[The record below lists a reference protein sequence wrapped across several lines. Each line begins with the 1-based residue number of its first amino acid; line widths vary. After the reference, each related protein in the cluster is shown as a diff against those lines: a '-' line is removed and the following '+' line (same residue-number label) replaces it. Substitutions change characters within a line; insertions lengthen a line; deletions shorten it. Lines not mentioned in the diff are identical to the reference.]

1 MAGVTNNLYPPVI
14 ATYMPAFERSKP
26 CRVYFSLSAYN
37 SEEDIKSIHI
47 SVCNQKTNQS
57 VLKKYSPASE
67 TTPESGY
74 PTGLKIINVS
84 SMLAHL
90 DSTRDSDDKYFIEL
104 TNDDLD
110 GGGFAPNETYKV
122 QIRFS
127 SAPAPVDNNGNVII
141 KLAPYLSQSLAA
153 FSEWSTVC
161 LVKGIDSPK
170 LILKGFEEAIYGNE
184 TVFSSDAIDVIG
196 SIDFG
201 ESTQEKLVSYRA
213 KVIKYGDSTVLYD
226 TGDLYTDAFGA
237 NQINTILKHNFEDGI
252 RYRML
257 FSYETNNM
265 FTETKEY
272 LFSLIQAAGE
282 RIKAEVTAEPDE
294 VEGRIKVNI
303 KTTDRFFGNI
313 TIRRSSSV
321 DNFATW
327 QDVYTLVVPDNDYV
341 TLEWYDKTV
350 ESGIWY
356 SYCVQH
362 RNSFGSRGV
371 IVEIDK
377 PVMVIF
383 EDMFLTKNETQLKI
397 RYNPQ
402 LSSFKRVVLDSTVQT
417 LGSKYPFMR
426 RNGNVSYRQF
436 PIGGLISYNADE
448 NEIFITKEEMLGGDT
463 SRYDNVDSLHKEVI
477 LERRF
482 REKVEDFLYANDV
495 KLFRSATEGN
505 ILVKLTDINFTPEKA
520 LGRLIYSFTATA
532 TEIDD
537 ATFENYEKYGIQV
550 VGNYEK
556 YIVNNYTKVG
566 QLHKKFKAK
575 EDIIQQIS
583 KTQNSTMDEGMIA
596 FVDKLTW
603 LKITFRNPN
612 VWDYKKNY
620 YGIIKDEEG
629 NPIKEWVNKYPY
641 SAPRLIETGGT
652 KQIIDRIET
661 EIYDEE
667 GNVTKVEVQEV
678 PRDVYEG
685 FVSYGYEFYLNGERI
700 IVPYRGEETVYELKG
715 DSVEVTSLYF
725 SQITEAEIDYIASV
739 KEMEDSSVMARVLYY
754 YTRVGQLW
762 GKVKYDQ
769 DIAKTIYNK
778 YLRNYKEYYQRLT
791 ALNKVSIEAPYRSV
805 FFLKDSSHSRYHR
818 FVVGPTGRLNINDS
832 SFSIDS
838 LYCMGI
844 LMMQQSDKSEIAVN
858 SKLPETDPD
867 FNASIYIPNL
877 TERDINRPYEFVYH
891 NDNFSYYELT
901 NPKENHVYYITDMPM
916 DAANTPIDIFKNNYS
931 SETTE
936 YMNDLKEYIDNAI
949 SEDLKHRFYIW
960 HQNEWH
966 LFVFTQTDKTEGI
979 IVCNVDALI
988 DYQYELVKG
997 EY

>member
-1 MAGVTNNLYPPVI
+1 MAGVSNNLYPPVI
-14 ATYMPAFERSKP
+14 ATYMPAFERNKP

-57 VLKKYSPASE
+57 VLKKYVPATE
-67 TTPESGY
+67 DTPESGY
-74 PTGLKIINVS
+74 PAGLKIINVNS
-84 SMLAHL
+84 ILAHL

-127 SAPAPVDNNGNVII
+127 SVAAPVDNNGNVIV
-141 KLAPYLSQSLAA
+141 KLAPYLSEYLSF

-161 LVKGIDSPK
+161 LVKGIDTPK
-170 LILKGFEEAIYGNE
+170 LVLKGFEEAIYGNE

-201 ESTQEKLVSYRA
+201 ESSQEKLVSYRA
-213 KVIKYGDSTVLYD
+213 QVIKYGDSTVLYD
-226 TGDLYTDAFGA
+226 TGNIYTDAFGA
-237 NQINTILKHNFEDGI
+237 NQINTILKYNFEDGI

-257 FSYETNNM
+257 FQYETNNM

-282 RIKAEVTAEPDE
+282 RIKAVVTAEPDE
-294 VEGRIKVNI
+294 VEGRIKVHI
-303 KTTDRFFGNI
+303 ETTDRFFGNI

-371 IVEIDK
+371 IVEIEK

-383 EDMFLTKNETQLKI
+383 EDMFLTRNENQLKI

-402 LSSFKRVVLDSTVQT
+402 LNSFKRVVLDSTVQT

-448 NEIFITKEEMLGGDT
+448 NEIFITKEEMLGDVT
-463 SRYDNVDSLHKEVI
+463 KYEEVDSLYKEVI

-482 REKVEDFLYANDV
+482 REKVQDFLYEDNV

-550 VGNYEK
+550 VGEYEK
-556 YIVNNYTKVG
+556 YIVNNYTRVG
-566 QLHKKFKAK
+566 QLNQVFAPNV
-575 EDIIQQIS
+575 DIVQQIS
-583 KTQNSTMDEGMIA
+583 EKQNSIMDEGMMA

-603 LKITFRNPN
+603 LKITFKNP
-612 VWDYKKNY
+612 
-620 YGIIKDEEG
+620 ELT
-629 NPIKEWVNKYPY
+629 YPPKTWA
-641 SAPRLIETGGT
+641 APRLIETGQMKTITIEDATEGT
-652 KQIIDRIET
+652 
-661 EIYDEE
+661 DEDN
-667 GNVTKVEVQEV
+667 NVNTITRTTTTK
-678 PRDVYEG
+678 DVYEG
-685 FVSYGYEFYLNGERI
+685 WVSYGYEFYLNGERI
-700 IVPYRGEETVYELKG
+700 VVPYKGDETVYELKG
-715 DSVEVTSLYF
+715 DAVAVTSLYF
-725 SQITEAEIDYIASV
+725 PNRIEAEINYIASV
-739 KEMEDSSVMARVLYY
+739 KEMEDASTMARVLYY
-754 YTRVGQLW
+754 YTKVGQLW
-762 GKVKYDQ
+762 GKLKYDQ

-791 ALNKVSIEAPYRSV
+791 ALNRVTIETQPRAV
-805 FFLKDSSHSRYHR
+805 FFLKDSSHSKYHR

-844 LMMQQSDKSEIAVN
+844 LMMNQSDKSEIAVN

-867 FNASIYIPNL
+867 FDASIYIPNL
-877 TERDINRPYEFVYH
+877 TEREINRPYEFVYH

-901 NPKENHVYYITDMPM
+901 NPQENHVYYITDMPM
-916 DAANTPIDIFKNNYS
+916 DKFSTPIDIFKKNYS
-931 SETTE
+931 SETTS
-936 YMNDLKEYIDNAI
+936 YMNDLKEYIENAK
-949 SEDLKHRFYIW
+949 SEELKHRFYIW

-979 IVCNVDALI
+979 IVCNVDAII